1 MLARY
6 KQVYNGLTHS
16 DAFVDG
22 KPYNADKINKKVFTP
37 HNLKAVIF
45 GANGFYAVHYTK
57 NNSDRK
63 LVEYHRFKLPYID
76 PENGGVIP
84 QKYQEFLKET
94 QNSKNNKGMIDA
106 LRSVGLAFNYV
117 EEIIMFSEGFVTEED
132 KFFEINK
139 LNEFVNKLNS
149 KSDMKRLCGV
159 AKISAVLPDNLKLSS
174 KGFVINQLKDYKVEE
189 FKEYTPE
196 RTELGLLIKPGLNP
210 TEYGPDQKYEPD
222 SDNSKKDNINCSLS
236 RYFYEEEQAAIAR
249 KKKKEEETKKAALLI
264 TQEELN
270 QILNN
275 LWLDVKPIYEELYRN
290 AIEYGLIGILTPT
303 GYIGYDKENKNL
315 YTNNND
321 IWVKNIG
328 NSLSDY
334 DGYKQR
340 QDSKRSKKGQEN
352 KQQAEST
359 FEIKETKKFD
369 DLDLS
374 TLEEFNYFS
383 KFHAKNAFGILP
395 DNKKTRNWD
404 LMQQVIEKRFKEI
417 AKTFLSKAD
426 KSNITKIFNTIEEK
440 LTNCILIEKF
450 DRNTCISMKY
460 KMSGL
465 DIGYNAYFETNCTN
479 IVGKQQCKILNSQ
492 QSQNNVI
499 TMFGV
504 FDVQK
509 FASEALFS
517 YQAYE
522 DMMKVGKRP
531 SLSNTIIG
539 RNLDGTQNVINLAG
553 NDTRLIGMF
562 AQSGAGKGVM
572 TLGILTSIIANKV
585 PFIYLDYKPDMA
597 EMLWNIEKDFK
608 SKGITRTDG
617 KECRILAVDAK
628 SDIAD
633 CSPVRGHSFG
643 ENAPSY
649 MSDITATEFAV
660 LPYLKLMQ
668 LYYLLSDVRQNQ
680 SQSEKSAFGGKMT
693 FAILDEFQ
701 QNAMD
706 NLENF
711 QNALSRAQKSAKNS
725 KNENLKDIE
734 NYVNKVES
742 FIAKLAAATGTY
754 VNTTGRKANCRA
766 FYIGQNAD
774 YQIWVN
780 QKRPLTS
787 EVYKKTSFRFF
798 GRNGGTGSYAP
809 ANTGSILEFVN
820 NKNTFGYW
828 TSITGANKVDNIK
841 NWEVFKAYSVLN
853 ENDFNIDNPSD
864 SGRFTS
870 GVLNNISDEAVR
882 EDLMQNVFV
891 MNDVDGNKVIRPEVG
906 FLGLIKKLSGFSD
919 NELADALSEGYEVIW
934 KVMCKYGMDAIYPDV
949 ESYLFDTSLEGILS
963 TDDIKSGLKGV
974 KKEEVKTYENIK
986 VFDGSDVDFYVGQD
1000 EDIVSQN
1007 DLHKNNESIVVEET
1021 PKRKIP
1027 PKPQMNSDMDTME
1040 DRPIPPKP
1048 QVHSNDEAP
1057 KRVLPS
1063 KPQINSNMGISFD
1076 TEDAPTRTI
1085 PEKPHTAPS
1094 NAYRGVLKISPNP
1107 FEQYDDA
1114 KTVGTL
1120 SITREVTEQIN
1131 NDIDKVIGLPDSITD
1146 FKVTKDGVLVLNGV
1160 AYMPCF
1166 EPSFIESLPLGLRN
1180 KIESGAL
1187 IDFFD
1192 MQKIYRYK
1200 NLSTFVIERESLAQG
1215 RARKEMG
1222 IGFRKRWSVL
1232 FKKFPYLGYIK
1243 VGSVEYVR
1251 DNPDTDAENKF
1262 LDLFQRN
1269 PQSTYATP
1277 SISSRM
1283 DQVWDSRPVR
1293 IITNAVGWTVGVQA
1307 VWMIAGLFGPWG
1319 LLFGAIA
1326 AANAYSTLKG
1336 SSPTKELEQKRNKE
1350 SINKSK
1356 KSKK

>member
-1 MLARY
+1 MLSKY
-6 KQVYNGLTHS
+6 KQTYNNLTHTEF
-16 DAFVDG
+16 FVEG
-22 KPYNADKINKKVFTP
+22 NKKSKEINKSKFTP
-37 HNLKAVIF
+37 HNLKSVIF
-45 GANGFYAVHYTK
+45 GANGLLAIYYTT
-57 NNSDRK
+57 NELNRN
-63 LVEYHRFKLPYID
+63 LVEWMPFKTSNNYFYNT
-76 PENGGVIP
+76 EGVFMEE
-84 QKYQEFLKET
+84 KYLGYLSVVDKE
-94 QNSKNNKGMIDA
+94 KKGMVDA
-106 LRSVGLAFNYV
+106 LHNELRFNFV
-117 EEIIMFSEGFVTEED
+117 EEIFILVDDFLIEQERN
-132 KFFEINK
+132 FEIAR
-139 LNEFVNKLNS
+139 LNELYNS
-149 KSDMKRLCGV
+149 IKFKKVSMKRLNKMGV
-159 AKISAVLPDNLKLSS
+159 LKIADPVK
-174 KGFVINQLKDYKVEE
+174 
-189 FKEYTPE
+189 FKEGLKKLKPKKSIDSQLDDLGLKVVESYPLNPE
-196 RTELGLLIKPGLNP
+196 RTELGLLFNPGLDAS
-210 TEYGPDQKYEPD
+210 EYGPDQKYDPNT
-222 SDNSKKDNINCSLS
+222 SDCAKNINCRLS
-236 RYFYEEEQAAIAR
+236 KYFYDEEQAAIAR
-249 KKKKEEETKKAALLI
+249 KKKKEEDAKQAALLI

-321 IWVKNIG
+321 IWVKNIA
-328 NSLSDY
+328 NSISDY
-334 DGYKQR
+334 DGYK
-340 QDSKRSKKGQEN
+340 KGQRN
-352 KQQAEST
+352 KQQTESA
-359 FEIKETKKFD
+359 FEIRETKKFE

-383 KFHAKNAFGILP
+383 RFHAKNAFGILP
-395 DNKKTRNWD
+395 DGKKTRNWD
-404 LMQQVIEKRFKEI
+404 LMQQVIEKRFKKI

-465 DIGYNAYFETNCTN
+465 DIGYNAYFEMNCTN
-479 IVGKQQCKILNSQ
+479 IVGKQQCKILNSH

-608 SKGITRTDG
+608 AKGITRTDG

-649 MSDITATEFAV
+649 MSEITATEFAV

-668 LYYLLSDVRQNQ
+668 LYYLLSDVRQNL
-680 SQSEKSAFGGKMT
+680 SQNEKSAFGGKMT
-693 FAILDEFQ
+693 FAILDELQ

-711 QNALSRAQKSAKNS
+711 QAALSRAKKSAKNS

-774 YQIWVN
+774 YNLWVN

-787 EVYKKTSFRFF
+787 EIYKKTSFRFF

-820 NKNTFGYW
+820 NKSTFGYW
-828 TSITGANKVDNIK
+828 TSVTGANKVDNIK

-870 GVLNNISDEAVR
+870 GVLNNISDETVR
-882 EDLMQNVFV
+882 EDLVQNVFV
-891 MNDVDGNKVIRPEVG
+891 MNDADGNKVIRPEVG

-934 KVMCKYGMDAIYPDV
+934 KVMCKYGMDALYPDV

-963 TDDIKSGLKGV
+963 TDDIKSGLKV
-974 KKEEVKTYENIK
+974 TKKEEAKTYENIK
-986 VFDGSDVDFYVGQD
+986 VFDEIDMEVNDAGIDFD
-1000 EDIVSQN
+1000 FETTEDI
-1007 DLHKNNESIVVEET
+1007 
-1021 PKRKIP
+1021 
-1027 PKPQMNSDMDTME
+1027 KPQQESKKESNSFEVKE
-1040 DRPIPPKP
+1040 DSERKT
-1048 QVHSNDEAP
+1048 
-1057 KRVLPS
+1057 PS
-1063 KPQINSNMGISFD
+1063 KPQINRNNNAKTPSDKDDTFNYEQQRKKSPTSIS
-1076 TEDAPTRTI
+1076 
-1085 PEKPHTAPS
+1085 S
-1094 NAYRGVLKISPNP
+1094 NAYRGTLKISPNP
-1107 FEQYDDA
+1107 FGKYNDG
-1114 KTVGTL
+1114 KTLGTL
-1120 SITREVTEQIN
+1120 NITKAVTEQIVEN
-1131 NDIDKVIGLPDSITD
+1131 INEVIGPPDTITD
-1146 FKVTKDGVLVLNGV
+1146 FKVTKDGVLVFNDIS
-1160 AYMPCF
+1160 YMPSF
-1166 EPSFIESLPLGLRN
+1166 ESAFIESLPLAIRN
-1180 KIESGAL
+1180 KVETGAL
-1187 IDFFD
+1187 IDLFD
-1192 MQKIYRYK
+1192 LREVYRYK
-1200 NLSTFVIERESLAQG
+1200 NLSTFVLERESFAQG

-1222 IGFRKRWSVL
+1222 IGFRKKWSVL
-1232 FKKFPYLGYIK
+1232 FKKFGLLTYIK

-1251 DNPDTDAENKF
+1251 DNPDTGAENKF
-1262 LDLFQRN
+1262 LDLFKRN
-1269 PQSTYATP
+1269 PQATYNT
-1277 SISSRM
+1277 SLSESRM
-1283 DQVWDSRPVR
+1283 DRVWDSKPVR
-1293 IITNAVGWTVGVQA
+1293 IITSAVGWTLGVQA
-1307 VWMIAGLFGPWG
+1307 VWAIAGLFGPWG

-1326 AANAYSTLKG
+1326 AAQTYTTVTG
-1336 SSPTKELEQKRNKE
+1336 RSPTDRLREPSVE
-1350 SINKSK
+1350 SKNSKSK
-1356 KSKK
+1356 KRSK